1 MMRSATITAV
11 MVAVLLVF
19 SGVPTAA
26 AAGSVGRGVTVRS
39 WYFAEGTTDWGFEE
53 YICIQNPCIE
63 DATVTATYML
73 PEDSGAGQVVGD
85 PIIVPAFS
93 RTTITVSNQVGASDV
108 SVKIDADE
116 KVICERSMYWNGR
129 IDGHDSIGVT
139 EPHKTWYLAE
149 GCTDYGFEEYICIQ
163 NPGSDDATVN
173 MTYNT
178 SSGPVKRDP
187 LVVPGGSRVTVKVN
201 DDLAAPC
208 DVSTRVES
216 DVPVVAERAMYWDSR
231 RGGHSSIGV
240 SSPSSQWFL
249 AEGSTDWG
257 FDTYILLQNPGGNDA
272 TVDLKLLG
280 ANGFVEAND
289 IRLPAGSRFTFIAR
303 DAVGSTDFSTWVESD
318 EDIICERS
326 MYWNN
331 GTGKAGHDTVGV
343 TGATFN
349 CYLAEGCTAYGFETY
364 LLICNPNGEEND
376 VQVTYMTSEGAVP
389 HGGITMAPYS
399 RETILVNEVLPP
411 GDVSMHVAGEL
422 PIVAERAMYWRLR
435 GGGHDSIGLM
445 EK

>member
-1 MMRSATITAV
+1 MRRATITAAL
-11 MVAVLLVF
+11 VAVLLVF
-19 SGVPTAA
+19 SGIPMAV
-26 AAGSVGRGVTVRS
+26 AGTGRREMTTVRS
-39 WYFAEGTTDWGFEE
+39 WYFAEGTTDYGFEE
-53 YICIQNPCIE
+53 YICVQNPSPR
-63 DATVTATYML
+63 DAMVRATYML
-73 PEDSGAGQVVGD
+73 PESDGAGQIAGD
-85 PIIVPAFS
+85 PFVVPPFS
-93 RTTITVSNQVGASDV
+93 RTTITVGNQVGASDV

-139 EPHKTWYLAE
+139 APYTTWYLAE
-149 GCTDYGFEEYICIQ
+149 GCTDYGFEEYVCIQ
-163 NPGSDDATVN
+163 NPRAGDATVN
-173 MTYNT
+173 ITYNT
-178 SSGPVKRDP
+178 PSGPVERKP
-187 LVVPGGSRVTVKVN
+187 LEVPAGSRVTVKVN
-201 DDLAAPC
+201 DDLPPC

-272 TVDLKLLG
+272 TVDLRLLG
-280 ANGFVEAND
+280 ANGVVEVND
-289 IRLPAGSRFTFIAR
+289 IGLPAGSRYTFNAR

-364 LLICNPNGEEND
+364 LLISNPNGEEND
-376 VQVTYMTSEGAVP
+376 VQVTYMTSGGAVP

-422 PIVAERAMYWRLR
+422 PIVAERAMYWHLR

-445 EK
+445 EN